1 MHGHCVG
8 LGCIAAMGI
17 SVARGTMAEEKLLR
31 LKEMMG
37 RFGMPLTVS
46 GLSADEII
54 ETTKSDKKMDSG
66 TIRFI
71 LLEEVG
77 KAYIDKTVT
86 DDEMNAGL
94 SRILA

>member
-1 MHGHCVG
+1 M
-8 LGCIAAMGI
+8 
-17 SVARGTMAEEKLLR
+17 E
-31 LKEMMG
+31 

-71 LLEEVG
+71 LLEEQG
-77 KAYIDKTVT
+77 QLLPKMFQKTLLLRVFQL
-86 DDEMNAGL
+86 EL
-94 SRILA
+94 SKK

>member
-1 MHGHCVG
+1 M
-8 LGCIAAMGI
+8 
-17 SVARGTMAEEKLLR
+17 SEEVLLL
-31 LKEMMG
+31 LKEILE

-71 LLEEVG
+71 LLEEAG